1 MSSRG
6 NILFDY
12 VYYLFFNKKYT
23 ILKMFMLIYT
33 KKLFIP
39 CIMRGIGLF
48 YKLMKMK

>member
-23 ILKMFMLIYT
+23 ILKNVYANLY
-33 KKLFIP
+33 
-39 CIMRGIGLF
+39 
-48 YKLMKMK
+48 